1 MKDFD
6 RDSYCIA
13 HHRKLQPSVTSIKT
27 IIRKLGRNKLSI
39 AISLLIL
46 AIAALAL
53 YYALRDI
60 DVGKVMAALRA
71 QPRRSIC
78 IASIFVVAG
87 YVTLIFYDVFALRTI
102 GHGAVPFRVAAVA
115 SFTSYT
121 IGHALGAATLTGGFV
136 RLRVYSAWG
145 LDVLDIAKIAFV
157 TGMTFWLGNALVLG
171 GALCYAPQAASG
183 ADHLPPWAN
192 FGIGLCALLSLG
204 GYLIWLMPTRRT
216 VGYSTWQIALPNA
229 RLTLVQTGIGAAD
242 LCLVTA
248 AMYMLL
254 PDMPPVGFAT
264 LMIIFLTATLIGTI
278 SHVPGN
284 LGIIE
289 AAMLIG
295 LPQFGKEE
303 LLASLLTFRVLYFAV
318 PLLFAMFALALREL
332 GLVAQPSTT
341 SPPS

>member
-1 MKDFD
+1 
-6 RDSYCIA
+6 
-13 HHRKLQPSVTSIKT
+13 VTSTKT
-27 IIRKLGRNKLSI
+27 IVRKLGRNKLSV

-46 AIAALAL
+46 VVAILAL

-60 DVGKVMAALRA
+60 DVDKVMAALRA

-78 IASIFVVAG
+78 LASIFAVAG
-87 YVTLIFYDVFALRTI
+87 YTTLIFYDVFALRTI

-145 LDVLDIAKIAFV
+145 LGVIDIAKIAFV

-171 GALCYAPQAASG
+171 GVLSYAPQAAS
-183 ADHLPPWAN
+183 AVDHLPR
-192 FGIGLCALLSLG
+192 GINLGVGLCALLSLC
-204 GYLIWLMPTRRT
+204 GYLVWLMQGRRT
-216 VGYSTWQIALPNA
+216 IGYSNWRIALPSA
-229 RLTLVQTGIGAAD
+229 SLTLVQIGIGAVD
-242 LCLVTA
+242 LCLVTL
-248 AMYMLL
+248 AMYTLL
-254 PDMPPVGFAT
+254 PDTPPVGFASV
-264 LMIIFLTATLIGTI
+264 MIIFLTATLIGTV

-295 LPQFGKEE
+295 LPQFEKEE
-303 LLASLLTFRVLYFAV
+303 LLASLLTFRIIYFAI
-318 PLLFAMFALALREL
+318 PLLFAMLALALREL
-332 GLVAQPSTT
+332 GLVARPSTT
-341 SPPS
+341 SPRS